1 MSFTF
6 IAALVKKKIV
16 LSNGVFSYS
25 ITQQCGKPENKLSV

>member
-6 IAALVKKKIV
+6 IAALVKKKNSSFKWNV
-16 LSNGVFSYS
+16 YT